1 MHLMIVVLLTLL
13 VVLTVVATN
22 LQNIIAGLKY
32 ELDTYMTIIVK
43 LLGDLRD
50 NREEIRGLRSKIID
64 LEIQIA
70 SLKSLR
76 RKD

>member
-70 SLKSLR
+70 RLKSLR